1 MSRLLVL
8 KRHPKRTLAGLSAAL
23 LAAAVAVGSGADF
36 TASSANPSNTF
47 SSGTLSMSNS
57 NAGGA
62 ILTASN
68 LKPGGAAA
76 TGTVDIGNTGS
87 LAGAFTLSRGTPSDS
102 GSTSPLSGKL
112 NVTVGDCGLFSG
124 STPPS
129 CASPTTVYSGT
140 LAQMGTTGHEIGS
153 LGTYSAGDKHRYQF
167 SVSLD
172 ASADNN
178 YQGGTSTVEFDWAA
192 TQG

>member
-1 MSRLLVL
+1 MSRLVVL

-23 LAAAVAVGSGADF
+23 AAVAVAVGSGADF

-57 NAGGA
+57 SNAAA
-62 ILTASN
+62 ILTAPA

-76 TGTVDIGNTGS
+76 TGTVDIKNTGS
-87 LAGAFTLSRGTPSDS
+87 LAGVFTLSRGTPADS
-102 GSTSPLSGKL
+102 GSVAALSGKL

-124 STPPS
+124 VTPPS
-129 CASPTTVYSGT
+129 CTSPTTIYSGT
-140 LAQMGTTGHEIGS
+140 LAQMGTSGHAIGS

-172 ASADNN
+172 ASADND
-178 YQGGTSTVEFDWAA
+178 YQGGTSTVEFDWSAI
-192 TQG
+192 QG